1 MTQVSR
7 HAPLS
12 ERMLS
17 HRALSVEASG
27 IRRIY
32 DLGQKIADPVN
43 LSLGQ
48 PDFPVD
54 ARIKRAAINAI
65 EGDRNGYSITAG
77 VPELH
82 AAIWDHL
89 KSDIGWSREDGLGLV
104 VTNGTS
110 GGLVLASLCL
120 LDAGDEIV
128 IPDPWFVL
136 YPQLAKLAGGAV
148 TVPVDTYPDF
158 RMTASRIEQVLTPRT
173 KMVIVD
179 SPGNPCGVVL
189 SGQELADI
197 ADLCARRGIML
208 VSDEIYDGF
217 VFGDALEGGRCPSP
231 ARHSKDMLLI
241 RGFGKTYGAT
251 GWRLGYAAGPSWLI
265 AQMIKLQQH
274 IYICAPT
281 PLQCAASEA
290 FHVDLS
296 PVVAEYAARRDMVMD
311 ALGDITTIATPHGA
325 FYAFIEVPKR
335 LGMTAQQFCERAV
348 ERRLLVVPGGVF
360 SARDTHLRLSF
371 AAPKP
376 KLTEGL
382 AILRELFTRGF

>member
-17 HRALSVEASG
+17 HRALDVEASG
-27 IRRIY
+27 IRRIF
-32 DLGQKIADPVN
+32 DLGQRIADPIN

-54 ARIKRAAINAI
+54 PRIKSAAIRAI
-65 EGDRNGYSITAG
+65 EGNRNGYSVTAG

-82 AAIWDHL
+82 DAIWTHL
-89 KSDIGWSREDGLGLV
+89 AGDVGWSKSDGLGLM

-110 GGLVLASLCL
+110 GGLVLAALCL
-120 LDAGDEIV
+120 LDPGDEIV

-197 ADLCARRGIML
+197 ADLCTRRGIML

-231 ARHSKDMLLI
+231 ARHGKDMLLI

-265 AQMIKLQQH
+265 AQMTKLQQH

-281 PLQCAASEA
+281 PLQCAAAEA

-296 PVVAEYAARRDMVMD
+296 PVVAEYASRRDMIME
-311 ALGDITTIATPHGA
+311 ALGDVTAIATPHGA
-325 FYAFIEVPKR
+325 FYAFIEVPPR

-360 SARDTHLRLSF
+360 SRRDTHLRLSF

-382 AILRELFTRGF
+382 AVLRELFTRGF

>member
-1 MTQVSR
+1 MTPVAH

-17 HRALSVEASG
+17 HRAHDVEASG
-27 IRRIY
+27 IRRIF
-32 DLGQKIADPVN
+32 DLGQGIANPIN

-54 ARIKRAAINAI
+54 SRIKSAAIRAI
-65 EGDRNGYSITAG
+65 ETDRNGYSGTAG

-82 AAIWDHL
+82 DAIWSHL
-89 KSDIGWSREDGLGLV
+89 ERDIGWRRDQGLGLM
-104 VTNGTS
+104 VTSGTS
-110 GGLVLASLCL
+110 GGLVLSALCL

-158 RMTASRIEQVLTPRT
+158 RMTAARIERVLTPRT
-173 KMVIVD
+173 KMVVVD
-179 SPGNPCGVVL
+179 SPSNPCGVVL

-197 ADLCARRGIML
+197 ADLCSRRGIML

-217 VFGDALEGGRCPSP
+217 VFGDAREGGRCPSP
-231 ARHSKDMLLI
+231 ARHSRDMLLI

-251 GWRLGYAAGPSWLI
+251 GWRLGYAAGPEWLI
-265 AQMIKLQQH
+265 RMMVKLQQH
-274 IYICAPT
+274 IYICAPV

-290 FHVDLS
+290 FHVDLD
-296 PVVAEYAARRDMVMD
+296 PVVAEYASRRDMVIG
-311 ALGDITTIATPHGA
+311 ALGDLTSIATPHGA
-325 FYAFIEVPKR
+325 FYAFVEVPPK

-348 ERRLLVVPGGVF
+348 QRRLLVVPGGVF
-360 SARDTHLRLSF
+360 SRRDTHLRLSF

-376 KLTEGL
+376 VLTEGL
-382 AILRELFTRGF
+382 AVLRHLFANGF